1 MLIRPIIVVKF
12 LAFWT
17 RWIFPKEFRNPETFS
32 NLEKALDLLDKNPS
46 YYETQYDSQI
56 TLVKLTGGISLLIF
70 SYRSVWFFQVD
81 DELINNSSWLVDIV
95 LLVKDYKQNVCQN

>member
-1 MLIRPIIVVKF
+1 MMSQTNPILFPVMLALLLLGLTCLIRPIIVVKF

-46 YYETQYDSQI
+46 HYETQYDSQI
-56 TLVKLTGGISLLIF
+56 TLVKFTGGISLLIF
-70 SYRSVWFFQVD
+70 FISLCMV
-81 DELINNSSWLVDIV
+81 LSSGR
-95 LLVKDYKQNVCQN
+95 